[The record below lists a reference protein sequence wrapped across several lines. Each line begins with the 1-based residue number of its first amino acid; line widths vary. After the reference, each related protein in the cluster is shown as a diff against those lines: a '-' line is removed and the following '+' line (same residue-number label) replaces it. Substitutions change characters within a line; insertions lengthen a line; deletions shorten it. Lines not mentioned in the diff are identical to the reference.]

1 MTTAIEKC
9 LAQWHQLMSTKNTEI
24 LQTLIADD
32 AVFISP
38 VVHTPQ
44 VGKPITM
51 AYLTAASQTLG
62 NPSFRY
68 IDEVIGNNRAVL
80 EFTVELDGK
89 EVNGVDLIR
98 CNSEGQIIEFK
109 VMVRPLKGM
118 NAVHDAMGAALQK
131 MADQAQS

>member
-68 IDEVIGNNRAVL
+68 IDEVIGDNRAVL

-131 MADQAQS
+131 MADQTQS

>member
-131 MADQAQS
+131 MADQTQS